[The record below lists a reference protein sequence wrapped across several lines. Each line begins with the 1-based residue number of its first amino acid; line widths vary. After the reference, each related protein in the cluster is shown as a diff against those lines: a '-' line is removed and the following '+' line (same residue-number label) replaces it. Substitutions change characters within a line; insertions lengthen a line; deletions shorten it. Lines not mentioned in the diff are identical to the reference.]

1 MNFDKSS
8 AIVSVGIPL
17 EFETIDHGVA
27 EFSLYKSTVGES
39 TCKMLQSGNDPCM
52 GYPQKFTIVV
62 EAVQKFFDTL
72 VHIVET
78 FTIREPKA
86 SQVMNPCRHFF
97 FGNGGKLLSF
107 PCPEI
112 DFLERIFFF
121 WGKSSCFRDFF
132 G

>member
-8 AIVSVGIPL
+8 AIVAIGIAL

-39 TCKMLQSGNDPCM
+39 TCKMLQSGNNPCM
-52 GYPQKFTIVV
+52 GYPQKFAIVV

-72 VHIVET
+72 VHVVEAL
-78 FTIREPKA
+78 TIREPKA
-86 SQVMNPCRHFF
+86 SQVMNPCRHFV
-97 FGNGGKLLSF
+97 FGNGGKFLSF

-112 DFLERIFFF
+112 DFLECVFFL
-121 WGKSSCFRDFF
+121 
-132 G
+132 